1 MKNET
6 IEKSVL
12 GILLLEENIKIA
24 LSEGLLPE
32 YFSCKINKT
41 IFQYLVKLHSSNKPI
56 NLLSLMEELR
66 INNLLEDC
74 GGLAYITSLTTFG
87 TAAST
92 LVYNIGILKS
102 LYMNRKIS
110 DELTHIISSLRN
122 NSCANISEQL
132 KNIQKFVETSQKC
145 DDIVS
150 DIAQIDC
157 ANQTNFIRMGFEKI
171 DKVTHGLELGTLSVL
186 TGEPGC
192 GKSTLLNQVAGN
204 ILSDGDN
211 VFVYSGELPS
221 GKLKKWFMHTL
232 ASENDLMHY
241 FDEFGELKMK
251 PQASFVEK
259 ANIWLSNRLF
269 VMKNADLLSLSNL
282 QSIFQQLASKNNV
295 KCFIV
300 DNLMTLVSDNSVDL
314 LSQQKSIVKLLKSI
328 ARDLNVAIIL
338 VAHPNKESSRLSNP
352 NMFDVAG
359 ASEIVNLADYVF
371 KLVPDEDEI
380 LLYVL
385 KNRIE
390 GIKNV
395 YLSLFFDKYRRR
407 FYTQNK
413 DELFKKYV

>member
-1 MKNET
+1 MRNEA

-12 GILLLEENIKIA
+12 GIVLLEECIKSA
-24 LSEGLLPE
+24 LDANLLPE
-32 YFSCKINKT
+32 YFSSKSNKI
-41 IFQYLVKLHSSNKPI
+41 IFNYLVKLHKNNQPV

-66 INNLLEDC
+66 ANNLLDEC
-74 GGLAYITSLTTFG
+74 GGLPYITSLTTFG
-87 TAAST
+87 TSSAS
-92 LVYNIGILKS
+92 LSYYIGVLKN
-102 LYMNRKIS
+102 LYVNRKIS
-110 DELTHIISSLRN
+110 YELTNVISSLKN
-122 NSCANISEQL
+122 NNCSDISEQL
-132 KNIQKFVETSQKC
+132 RYIQNIVQSSQQC
-145 DDIVS
+145 DDFVS
-150 DIAQIDC
+150 DFAQINC
-157 ANQTNFIRMGFEKI
+157 AIQPDFIRTGFEKL
-171 DKVTHGLELGTLSVL
+171 DKVTHGLELGTLCVL

-192 GKSTLLNQVAGN
+192 GKSTLLNQIAGN
-204 ILSDGDN
+204 MLLDGDN

-221 GKLKKWFMHTL
+221 SKLKRWFLHTL
-232 ASENDLMHY
+232 AGEEDLAHY

-251 PQASFVEK
+251 PQSSFIEK
-259 ANIWLSNRLF
+259 ANSWLSNRLF

-282 QSIFQQLASKNNV
+282 RLIFQQLACKNGV
-295 KCFIV
+295 KCFII
-300 DNLMTLVSDNSVDL
+300 DNLMTLVSEDNSDI
-314 LSQQKSIVKLLKSI
+314 LSQQKTIIRLLKSL
-328 ARDLNVAIIL
+328 ARDLNVAIVL
-338 VAHPNKESSRLSNP
+338 VAHPNKESARLANP

-371 KLVPDEDEI
+371 KLVPDEDET